1 MELLGPGD
9 CLFLLNGQPVQAV
22 SLVAFGGSWEPAS
35 QLSAGEH
42 GEWDVAGT
50 IYEEP
55 RAEKPGSMGSGSCL

>member
-9 CLFLLNGQPVQAV
+9 CLFLLNGQAV
-22 SLVAFGGSWEPAS
+22 SLVAFVGSWEPAS

-42 GEWDVAGT
+42 GEWDVAGA